1 MPGKYGYIYSDEC
14 VKLNKLATRYEVQI
28 EETKKNQTKAHSL
41 TERIKESQTLADGMG
56 EVKTLI
62 KPWMDDLLE
71 YNAQKKK
78 ESLLAINTV
87 LSVANFIVP
96 SSMKGIRF
104 KIEGK
109 EAWIENEAGMDVH
122 RTEGSGYKGVVSAY
136 LRSVVLKSNPD
147 LLQFILFDE
156 PLAKLSVENSVTFS
170 NYLPLLAENMQLIWI
185 EQKKEVFANVENKT
199 VYTFFKDD
207 DGHTLA
213 LKEISDGNETE

>member
-1 MPGKYGYIYSDEC
+1 MPGESGYIYSDEC
-14 VKLNKLATRYEVQI
+14 VKLRKLAALYEVRIDETIKNREKARSLDSQI
-28 EETKKNQTKAHSL
+28 RDNESVVNGLEEV
-41 TERIKESQTLADGMG
+41 RRR
-56 EVKTLI
+56 I

-78 ESLLAINTV
+78 EALLSINTA

-109 EAWIENEAGMDVH
+109 EAWIENEEGMDVH

-147 LLQFILFDE
+147 LMQFIIFDE
-156 PLAKLSVENSVTFS
+156 PLAKLSTENSVTFS

-185 EQKKEVFANVENKT
+185 EQKKEVFANVDNKT

-207 DGHTLA
+207 SGHTLA
-213 LKEISDGNETE
+213 LKEM

>member
-1 MPGKYGYIYSDEC
+1 MSGESGYIYSDEC
-14 VKLNKLATRYEVQI
+14 VKLHKLAATYEVRI
-28 EETKKNQTKAHSL
+28 EETLRNKDKAHSL
-41 TERIKESQTLADGMG
+41 DAQIEENGRLVEGLEI
-56 EVKTLI
+56 VRRRI

-78 ESLLAINTV
+78 EALLSINTA

-147 LLQFILFDE
+147 LLQFIIFDE
-156 PLAKLSVENSVTFS
+156 PLAKLSTENSVTFS
-170 NYLPLLAENMQLIWI
+170 NYLPILAENMQLIWI
-185 EQKKEVFANVENKT
+185 EQKKEVFANVDNKV

-207 DGHTLA
+207 TGHTLA
-213 LKEISDGNETE
+213 LKEM